1 MNETAKHYFND
12 TVAEIGYNVTV
23 AAGDGYN
30 KTFNSTIV
38 ARNDCLILANE
49 LNGTA
54 LPQECSPL
62 KLVGPN
68 LTKSE
73 MVSGVAEIRIPEL
86 MVRGDANHDGELAT
100 VDAVLAMRI
109 AVGMAETD
117 LIADMSGDGQV
128 TSIDALMILRT
139 VHLRGS
145 S

>member
-1 MNETAKHYFND
+1 LLVGVVDDSMNETAKHYFND
-12 TVAEIGYNVTV
+12 TVADIGYNVTV

-38 ARNDCLILANE
+38 A
-49 LNGTA
+49 A
-54 LPQECSPL
+54 LPEKYSPL

-86 MVRGDANHDGELAT
+86 MLRGDANHDGILTT
-100 VDAVLAMRI
+100 VDAVLTMQI
-109 AVGMAETD
+109 AVGGIATD
-117 LIADMSGDGQV
+117 LIADMSGDGRV